1 MDIRVAK
8 LQSAIPNENW
18 YFATEEMKRLAFPV
32 PYQKMWQAWKDFK
45 GE

>member
-18 YFATEEMKRLAFPV
+18 YFATEEEMKRLAFPV
-32 PYQKMWQAWKDFK
+32 PYQKNVASVERF
-45 GE
+45 